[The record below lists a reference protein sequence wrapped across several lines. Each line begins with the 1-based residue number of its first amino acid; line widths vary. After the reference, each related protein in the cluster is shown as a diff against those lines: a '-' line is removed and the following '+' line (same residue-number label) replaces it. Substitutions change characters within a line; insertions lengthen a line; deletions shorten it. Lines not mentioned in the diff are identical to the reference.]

1 MGYRS
6 EVKLCVKKEVYEEL
20 KEKEELK
27 SLMAYAEDV
36 VELSKGVVVIC
47 WDWIKWYSDYEDISI
62 VEATMD
68 KLDEQNAPYKFVRIG
83 EDWDDVDVRE
93 NWGAEGE
100 CDRISVYR
108 GADIV

>member
-6 EVKLCVKKEVYEEL
+6 EV
-20 KEKEELK
+20 
-27 SLMAYAEDV
+27 A
-36 VELSKGVVVIC
+36 VVVKNEDYEKFIKGNSDFKDLMNIAEVTKNEDLVMIY
-47 WDWIKWYSDYEDISI
+47 WDWIKWYLEYEDISI
-62 VEATMD
+62 IEATMD

-93 NWGAEGE
+93 NWGVEGE

-108 GADIV
+108 GVDIV